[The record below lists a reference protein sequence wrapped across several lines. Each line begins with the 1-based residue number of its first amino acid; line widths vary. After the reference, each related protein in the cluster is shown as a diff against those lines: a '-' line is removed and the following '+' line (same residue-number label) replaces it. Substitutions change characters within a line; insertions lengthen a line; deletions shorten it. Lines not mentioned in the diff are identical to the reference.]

1 MVMKALKAGGMKVAY
16 DNRREN
22 DLEFPLSVQWSSNF
36 PPLDFDGHAVKIFPP
51 PWGGLLKLPAS
62 SGGYKIC
69 WVDRPADERWDSFLR
84 LQNKLWKFK
93 NLTEMHQE
101 IKKSGMDF
109 DYFDHRA
116 LEAMLIMEQ
125 RRDVKSIVK
134 LRYNFILDHALE
146 AFEMLRAEEW
156 PVQPIM
162 AAAVP
167 DKRKKGTGS
176 MGGNQGQFSP
186 QEVAF
191 AQRLK
196 GRQ

>member
-1 MVMKALKAGGMKVAY
+1 MRCLKLSCALVMRSLLAFKAVAAELGFTIRAIQLI
-16 DNRREN
+16 NRGITYN
-22 DLEFPLSVQWSSNF
+22 ALQPD
-36 PPLDFDGHAVKIFPP
+36 
-51 PWGGLLKLPAS
+51 LPAS